1 MRGNI
6 SRTVCRRGN
15 RGGKLRTEN
24 RGLARW
30 GSAVLRPYCV
40 RRAIRV
46 CIAALLAAGFYGEF
60 RAHEWGPETRG
71 QTTSTVSRS
80 VWDGVYTEEQAKRGE
95 EMYRK
100 ECASCHGDTLVGG
113 GGASPLTGGTFL
125 SNWNGLTVGDLF
137 ERIRKTMP
145 QGALGKLSKQQDAD
159 VLAYLLSFNKFPA
172 GKTELQKQ
180 GEFLR
185 EILFEA
191 TKPDST

>member
-1 MRGNI
+1 MRGQA
-6 SRTVCRRGN
+6 T
-15 RGGKLRTEN
+15 
-24 RGLARW
+24 A
-30 GSAVLRPYCV
+30 P
-40 RRAIRV
+40 
-46 CIAALLAAGFYGEF
+46 
-60 RAHEWGPETRG
+60 
-71 QTTSTVSRS
+71 SRS
-80 VWDGVYTEEQAKRGE
+80 LWDGVYTEEQAKRGE

-172 GKTELQKQ
+172 QDGVAEA
-180 GEFLR
+180 GGV
-185 EILFEA
+185 FEG
-191 TKPDST
+191 DSI